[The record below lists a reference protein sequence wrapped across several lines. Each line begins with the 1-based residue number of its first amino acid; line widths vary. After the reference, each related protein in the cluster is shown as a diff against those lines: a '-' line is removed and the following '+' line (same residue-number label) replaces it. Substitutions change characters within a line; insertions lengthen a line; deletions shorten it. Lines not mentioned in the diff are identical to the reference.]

1 MYWLRWHY
9 HVNDI
14 AGAPCK
20 IKKKRKATK
29 RQNHRQSV
37 VAGRKQ
43 LYCAVQSWSPSHC
56 QTTTGKVCGCGY
68 ELCVFLLLVIVD
80 WQAHRNAVFDID
92 WMPGENQ
99 LVTASGDQNIALWDV
114 TAESSVAAF
123 HGHTSS
129 IKTVRF
135 LLSHNGA
142 LLWYWYMCL
151 KLWHVELLCLSVSV
165 CHSYSLH
172 RGLKYHLAAPP
183 RYALL
188 QNNSTILFSRINLS
202 LVGLALDLVD

>member
-14 AGAPCK
+14 AGAPYK

-80 WQAHRNAVFDID
+80 WQAHRNAVFDVD

-129 IKTVRF
+129 IKTVHF

-142 LLWYWYMCL
+142 FHCGTGTCVWNCGMSNSFVC
-151 KLWHVELLCLSVSV
+151 LCLSVTLIH
-165 CHSYSLH
+165 CI
-172 RGLKYHLAAPP
+172 AA
-183 RYALL
+183 
-188 QNNSTILFSRINLS
+188 
-202 LVGLALDLVD
+202 